1 MVAKNLKVV
10 TGINETH
17 RIIKQLILRDE
28 LSVKELNK

>member
-10 TGINETH
+10 TGNNETH
-17 RIIKQLILRDE
+17 RIIKQLILRGE